1 MTIFLLLVKLLL
13 IRCKLSEY
21 LLASTFTKSS
31 HNRGQHGFSR
41 RFNPAGVRFSTRTH
55 SATTYRS
62 GWLDTAQT
70 GYTTCPRSHGGP
82 SHAAE
87 YSAQVCKT
95 PAGHNTPAL
104 QASPYMHHHHHH
116 HPIGRH
122 PFMHRSKWNAR
133 TKGGSS
139 DKLQIRSR
147 SRGVPYHLPDAVSAL
162 IMDQRTR
169 PFS

>member
-1 MTIFLLLVKLLL
+1 VTIFLLLVNLLL

-41 RFNPAGVRFSTRTH
+41 RFIPAGVHYCSRTH

-62 GWLDTAQT
+62 GWLTRPKPDIQPVLGATEE
-70 GYTTCPRSHGGP
+70 PV
-82 SHAAE
+82 HAAE
-87 YSAQVCKT
+87 YSAQVYNIHPGT
-95 PAGHNTPAL
+95 VRP
-104 QASPYMHHHHHH
+104 
-116 HPIGRH
+116 HPICIINIIIHGGPSH
-122 PFMHRSKWNAR
+122 SCVSKWNAR
-133 TKGGSS
+133 TKCGSS